1 MVKSL
6 TEALRR
12 ELSTHGLELLDIYVF
27 RDKDV
32 LRLLNK
38 RTNSVQFYIS
48 QRRLSSITSTEDI
61 KTIVSEIKKSLE
73 KS

>member
-6 TEALRR
+6 TEVLRR
-12 ELSTHGLELLDIYVF
+12 ELSTQGLELLDIYVF

-38 RTNSVQFYIS
+38 RTNSVHFYVMS
-48 QRRLSSITSTEDI
+48 KKLSSLTSSEDV
-61 KTIVSEIKKSLE
+61 KNFVLEIKKNLE
-73 KS
+73 RS